1 MNAKSEL
8 SLVLFLIVLTIGSFF
23 VVHDQFAPVPAMPER
38 VAEIFAQQPEV
49 FVLGSRTQTEG
60 CQVNGPLPD
69 PECTPG
75 SVFPDAGLEK
85 ICVSGY
91 SKTVRSVSTSLKKKV
106 YAAYGIPYPP
116 PRGSYEAD
124 HLIPLAIGGNNDIAN
139 LFPESGEPRPGFRE
153 KDVVEVYLRDAVCA
167 GQIGLAAAQVQVAK
181 DWLSIYEGLT
191 PAERRRISEKYR
203 NTWAGQPDFGDN

>member
-1 MNAKSEL
+1 MNTKQEL
-8 SLVLFLIVLTIGSFF
+8 SLVLFLIALAVGSFF
-23 VVHDQFAPVPAMPER
+23 AVQDQAGLEVPDRLA
-38 VAEIFAQQPEV
+38 ALFAQQPEV
-49 FVLGSRTQTEG
+49 LRLEARSQNES
-60 CQVNGPLPD
+60 CQINGPLPD

-75 SVFPDAGLEK
+75 AVFHEATLET

-91 SKTVRSVSTSLKKKV
+91 SKTVRKVSDSLKKKV
-106 YAAYGIPYPP
+106 YESYGIPYPQ

-153 KDVVEVYLRDAVCA
+153 KDVVEVYLRDVVCA
-167 GQIGLAAAQVQVAK
+167 GQIGLAAAQFQVAR
-181 DWLSIYEGLT
+181 DWLSIYESLT

-203 NTWAGQPDFGDN
+203 NTWAGEPDFGDD

>member
-1 MNAKSEL
+1 MNSKSEL
-8 SLVLFLIVLTIGSFF
+8 SLVLFLIALAVGSFF
-23 VVHDQFAPVPAMPER
+23 AVQDQSGLVVPDRLAAVFANQPAILRLE
-38 VAEIFAQQPEV
+38 A
-49 FVLGSRTQTEG
+49 RTQTEG
-60 CQVNGPLPD
+60 CQISGPLPD

-75 SVFPDAGLEK
+75 AVFPEATLEK

-91 SKTVRSVSTSLKKKV
+91 SKTVRKVSTSLKRKV
-106 YAAYGIPYPP
+106 YAAYGVPYPQ

-139 LFPESGEPRPGFRE
+139 LFPESGDPRPGFKE

-167 GQIGLAAAQVQVAK
+167 GQIELAAAQVQVAN
-181 DWLSIYEGLT
+181 DWLSIYESLT

-203 NTWAGQPDFGDN
+203 NTWAGEPDFGDN

>member
-1 MNAKSEL
+1 MNSKSEF
-8 SLVLFLIVLTIGSFF
+8 SLILFLIALAIGSFF
-23 VVHDQFAPVPAMPER
+23 AVGDRAGTEVPDRLATL
-38 VAEIFAQQPEV
+38 FAQQPAT
-49 FVLGSRTQTEG
+49 LALDARTQIQD
-60 CQVNGPLPD
+60 CYVNGPLPD

-75 SVFPDAGLEK
+75 AVFQEATLEK

-91 SKTVRSVSTSLKKKV
+91 SKTVRNVSASLKKKV
-106 YAAYGIPYPP
+106 YESYGIPYPQ

-167 GQIGLAAAQVQVAK
+167 GQIGLAAAQFQVAR
-181 DWLSIYEGLT
+181 DWISIYESLT

-203 NTWAGQPDFGDN
+203 NTWAGEPDFGDE

>member
-139 LFPESGEPRPGFRE
+139 LFPESGNTTPGFRE
-153 KDVVEVYLRDAVCA
+153 KDIVENYLRGEVCDGRVSLKSAQMQIAENWLAVYD
-167 GQIGLAAAQVQVAK
+167 K
-181 DWLSIYEGLT
+181 LT
-191 PAERRRISEKYR
+191 PSDISRIKNMFKNSY
-203 NTWAGQPDFGDN
+203 GSP